1 MPRDYRVYLEDIQR
15 AAVRIRGYTE
25 GLSKEAFLEDPK
37 TVDAVVRNL
46 EIIGE
51 AAKQV
56 PLAVRM
62 RCRDVEWARLAGLR
76 DIL

>member
-37 TVDAVVRNL
+37 TVDAVVHNL

-51 AAKQV
+51 AAK
-56 PLAVRM
+56 
-62 RCRDVEWARLAGLR
+62 
-76 DIL
+76 